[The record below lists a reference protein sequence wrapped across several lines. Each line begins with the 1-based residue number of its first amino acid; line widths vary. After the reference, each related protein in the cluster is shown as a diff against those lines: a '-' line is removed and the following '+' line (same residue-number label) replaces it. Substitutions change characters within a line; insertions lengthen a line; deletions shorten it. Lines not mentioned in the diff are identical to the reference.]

1 MNNTDRQT
9 SSSPL
14 QSCVGVFVRAGPLVR
29 VYLTALVGLPS
40 QQVHWTLTTFALQNH
55 LLVPRTED
63 NKEAGTFNGEGEEVE
78 DRGDEW
84 IIIIAGQE
92 H

>member
-1 MNNTDRQT
+1 M
-9 SSSPL
+9 
-14 QSCVGVFVRAGPLVR
+14 GVYVRAGPLVR

-40 QQVHWTLTTFALQNH
+40 QQVHWTLATFALQNH

-63 NKEAGTFNGEGEEVE
+63 NKEAGTFNGGVDEED